1 MQTNTSNAKQDTQPA
16 PEHRVLKRGSCSN
29 LSESAQLGYEFSC
42 ASDSSIWLR
51 VHSNSGSG
59 YWSKEWVSMENI
71 GKALGESTNI
81 TSFTLLAILK
91 GKSCN
96 SGGFI
101 LAALKAEGL
110 VLASA
115 DATVRSYQLGD
126 PGKFMAEMQLL
137 MDAPADASAE
147 ASPKKAKKSA

>member
-1 MQTNTSNAKQDTQPA
+1 MQTATQQVKKDTQPA

-29 LSESAQLGYEFSC
+29 LSESAQLGYEFS
-42 ASDSSIWLR
+42 SLPDSSIWVR
-51 VHSNSGSG
+51 VNSNSGSG
-59 YWSKEWVSMENI
+59 YWSKEWVSMESI

-81 TSFTLLAILK
+81 TAFSLLAILK

-115 DATVRSYQLGD
+115 DKAVRNYQLGD
-126 PGKFMAEMQLL
+126 PGKFMAEMKLL
-137 MDAPADASAE
+137 MESSVNIDAE
-147 ASPKKAKKSA
+147 AKPKKAKKSA